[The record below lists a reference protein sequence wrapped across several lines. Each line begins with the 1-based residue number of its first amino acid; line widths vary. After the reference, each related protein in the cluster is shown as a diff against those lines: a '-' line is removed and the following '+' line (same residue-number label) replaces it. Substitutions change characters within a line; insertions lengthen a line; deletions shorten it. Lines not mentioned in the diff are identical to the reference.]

1 MKIQRVTV
9 TPIAFRDPPLL
20 NASGIHE
27 PYALRSIIEI
37 ESDNG
42 NIGLGESYGD
52 APALAIQQ
60 QLQEQL
66 TGLDPFNLNHLRAIV
81 QATVAA
87 NKPRSMAGAELAPG
101 SHASKAVSNAYSAF
115 EVAFLDLQAQYLK
128 VPLVDLLGGAVRD
141 EIPFSAYLF
150 FKYAEH
156 IDSPYKADAWGEAL
170 NEDQLLLM
178 RIQAR
183 RHKRPHLPEHEWQS
197 QQKGRHQQDLERH
210 HEGRDHRSGN
220 QRSALGQMRYEWRCQ
235 KVVQRPGAGKEKQE
249 GSSHGNGNDGL
260 DQSVAQL
267 HQMLDKRL
275 LRSSK
280 LVFLGG
286 GVCHVGSSRA
296 SGPPMQRA
304 RAQHQWNFLGR

>member
-1 MKIQRVTV
+1 MRHHVGWGDDGGDHERDDDEVTTEV
-9 TPIAFRDPPLL
+9 LQLL
-20 NASGIHE
+20 NAHHPHAGQHHHGNRHFKGQAEGEEHGQHKAQISLNVRRSRDALGRKALDEREHLPEHE
-27 PYALRSIIEI
+27 VIAKGHADEKQHSA
-37 ESDNG
+37 
-42 NIGLGESYGD
+42 GD
-52 APALAIQQ
+52 HQRQ
-60 QLQEQL
+60 
-66 TGLDPFNLNHLRAIV
+66 
-81 QATVAA
+81 
-87 NKPRSMAGAELAPG
+87 
-101 SHASKAVSNAYSAF
+101 
-115 EVAFLDLQAQYLK
+115 
-128 VPLVDLLGGAVRD
+128 
-141 EIPFSAYLF
+141 
-150 FKYAEH
+150 
-156 IDSPYKADAWGEAL
+156 
-170 NEDQLLLM
+170 DQLLLM

-260 DQSVAQL
+260 DQAVTQL